1 MNSLGMSP
9 LPCGCWEYEVNGWP
23 FIRGSEPCV
32 VDRGSVKYEKIEGG
46 KLIPL
51 GAFIKFRFLN
61 SIKLELI
68 LVN

>member
-1 MNSLGMSP
+1 M
-9 LPCGCWEYEVNGWP
+9 NGWP

-32 VDRGSVKYEKIEGG
+32 VDRGSVKKEKKEGG

-51 GAFIKFRFLN
+51 GAFFKFRLLN